1 MRPLAFVALIAVV
14 LTAGCKEPTSSKS
27 PQTQPSAEP
36 GEVVLN
42 VPGMH

>member
-1 MRPLAFVALIAVV
+1 MRQIAFVTLTAVV
-14 LTAGCKEPTSSKS
+14 LTAGCKEPTSSRS
-27 PQTQPSAEP
+27 PKAQPSAEP